1 MHCRGVGGL
10 GPEKTLLEL
19 EQLNGKVMQM
29 ELRKRVWGGMVI
41 CVWVLRAEP
50 NEGVC

>member
-1 MHCRGVGGL
+1 MLGAQCASVHCRGVGGL

-29 ELRKRVWGGMVI
+29 GLGKRVWGG
-41 CVWVLRAEP
+41 W
-50 NEGVC
+50 

>member
-10 GPEKTLLEL
+10 RPEKTLLEL

-29 ELRKRVWGGMVI
+29 GLRERVWGGDGDL
-41 CVWVLRAEP
+41 CLGPES
-50 NEGVC
+50 